1 LKLKKK
7 KNEKD
12 DDFFLNDN
20 HVMLVI
26 LDMRKILVDKE
37 TVKMTVGV
45 SVVGGRLSMV
55 GTWYEYLHRN
65 DGA

>member
-1 LKLKKK
+1 
-7 KNEKD
+7 
-12 DDFFLNDN
+12 
-20 HVMLVI
+20 MLVI

-55 GTWYEYLHRN
+55 GTWYEYVHRN